1 MPNNPKGRLS
11 PQNGKKLTPL
21 QVANMRAGLYSKV
34 ERQIGEAHKVVMG
47 EIGWTPTQARVFST
61 MLNKVMPDLTAQFVQ
76 HEHTIDADPEK
87 LSRAQLEAIASGVN
101 NIIDAEVV
109 EEEEK

>member
-1 MPNNPKGRLS
+1 MPNNPKGRIGA
-11 PQNGKKLTPL
+11 QNDKKLTPL

-47 EIGWTPTQARVFST
+47 EIGWTPTQARVFAT

-76 HEHTIDADPEK
+76 HEHTIDTDPEK
-87 LSRAQLEAIASGVN
+87 LSRAQLEAIAAGVN